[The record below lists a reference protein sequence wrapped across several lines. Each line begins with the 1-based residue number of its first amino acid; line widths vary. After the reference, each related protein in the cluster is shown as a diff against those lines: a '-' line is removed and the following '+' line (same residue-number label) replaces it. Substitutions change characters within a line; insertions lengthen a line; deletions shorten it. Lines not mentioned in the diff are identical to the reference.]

1 GEQAGDGTWRQGHGF
16 GDNSI
21 GTVSCC
27 VGSPQPPGLSRARAA
42 PFSVKCPHCLWSVV
56 MSKIEVYSTAV
67 CPYCVSAKN
76 LLKSKGLE
84 WTEVRVDADPA
95 QRDAMLARSGGR
107 RTVPQIFIND
117 RHVGG

>member
-1 GEQAGDGTWRQGHGF
+1 M
-16 GDNSI
+16 
-21 GTVSCC
+21 
-27 VGSPQPPGLSRARAA
+27 P
-42 PFSVKCPHCLWSVV
+42 
-56 MSKIEVYSTAV
+56 KIEVYSTAF

-84 WTEVRVDADPA
+84 WTEVRIDMDPA

-117 RHVGG
+117 RHVGGYDDLVAADRSGKLAQWLEQGA